1 MLVCHFL
8 HLNEPSLAK
17 LFLLTI
23 PVASSPILQ
32 NYIEQTM
39 LGDNQIGR
47 LSLARLLPY
56 LIYVP
61 IGYMIYSTYGA
72 TSSLMQVLQLGT
84 FCAIYLFIILSTR
97 PLLKDIRPIWKE
109 LWEENRQFGS
119 HLYYGS
125 LVMVASN
132 YLAGISL
139 GYFNTDNAEVGFYT
153 LGLTLASP
161 LTTLPAIIGT
171 IHFKQFASQDRIP
184 AKVFKFTVL
193 ITIVTFIVFLLLIH
207 PAVIY
212 LYSNEYSIV
221 AKYATYLAL
230 GYCLHGLGDMI
241 NRFLA
246 SHGQGKQ
253 IRNASIANGVVKIFG
268 YTVLVAIMNTNGA
281 IVTTI
286 TCDAIYL
293 ACMLYYY
300 WAYIKQNNHEKQET
314 DA

>member
-1 MLVCHFL
+1 MY
-8 HLNEPSLAK
+8 K
-17 LFLLTI
+17 
-23 PVASSPILQ
+23 
-32 NYIEQTM
+32 
-39 LGDNQIGR
+39 
-47 LSLARLLPY
+47 
-56 LIYVP
+56 
-61 IGYMIYSTYGA
+61 
-72 TSSLMQVLQLGT
+72 
-84 FCAIYLFIILSTR
+84 
-97 PLLKDIRPIWKE
+97 
-109 LWEENRQFGS
+109 RQ
-119 HLYYGS
+119 
-125 LVMVASN
+125 
-132 YLAGISL
+132 
-139 GYFNTDNAEVGFYT
+139 

-241 NRFLA
+241 NKFLA

-286 TCDAIYL
+286 ICDAIYL